1 MLGGV
6 VRRMST
12 IESFGSHERELELS
26 RRGSAGTGRTNQ
38 TNQTGRGNN
47 AAREGT
53 AGSTSGSGSGSGSGN
68 SNHGRRP
75 GTAGS
80 GSAEHSAE
88 KTTEEEQ
95 IVRATSPTELSP
107 S

>member
-38 TNQTGRGNN
+38 TGRTGNGL
-47 AAREGT
+47 AREGT
-53 AGSTSGSGSGSGSGN
+53 AGSGSGSGN
-68 SNHGRRP
+68 SGGGGRRP
-75 GTAGS
+75 GTGGS

-88 KTTEEEQ
+88 KTGEEESINQ
-95 IVRATSPTELSP
+95 ATSPTELSP